1 MDVQAVSE
9 QVPGRHKSYNI
20 QIIYEVA
27 GRSATQ
33 NCKLHMFNKHK
44 FNLLG
49 NASSSINKEKT

>member
-33 NCKLHMFNKHK
+33 NCKLHMFNNI
-44 FNLLG
+44 NLICLEMQ
-49 NASSSINKEKT
+49 AVA